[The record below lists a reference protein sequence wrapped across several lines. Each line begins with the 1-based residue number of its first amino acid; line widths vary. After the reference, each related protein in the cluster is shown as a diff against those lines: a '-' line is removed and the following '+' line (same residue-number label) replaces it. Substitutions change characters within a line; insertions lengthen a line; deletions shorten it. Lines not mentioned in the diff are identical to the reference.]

1 MSTDNLNEAV
11 NEVAS
16 RVRNALAAAVAARRA
31 ELLEDDTSHY
41 EVYRI
46 LGVPP
51 SECEL
56 IDLYQNVGRF
66 VYKYAGALLE
76 STTRILLESSGNGG
90 PVTLP
95 NTVSGNPV
103 NFEIDCYTSRDNK
116 AHEIKW
122 RDATTDGDHIRK
134 EMNKITSIVA
144 AGYTPVR
151 IMYYMPVRTQA
162 KKIQERILELF
173 RDQGEA
179 YVGEEAWEYVRA
191 YADFDLKAALK
202 GFDLPHPEWLETL
215 HEFEGSVE

>member
-1 MSTDNLNEAV
+1 MSTDSLKEAV
-11 NEVAS
+11 DEVTS

-31 ELLEDDTSHY
+31 DLLEDDTSHY

-76 STTRILLESSGNGG
+76 NTTRLLLEDSGKGG
-90 PVTLP
+90 PITLP
-95 NTVSGNPV
+95 NTVSRNPV

-134 EMNKITSIVA
+134 EMNKITSIVH
-144 AGYTPVR
+144 AGYIPVR
-151 IMYYMPVRTQA
+151 VMYYMPVRTQV
-162 KKIQERILELF
+162 KRIQERILDLF
-173 RDQGEA
+173 REHGEA
-179 YVGEEAWEYVRA
+179 YVGEEAWEYVSA
-191 YADFDLKAALK
+191 YAGFDLKAALRE
-202 GFDLPHPEWLETL
+202 FDQPHPEWLATL
-215 HEFEGSVE
+215 HELGEDVE